1 ESIPFFFLEEFSKQN
16 PNAFKIFYMYDSI
29 YEYPKSVKLFP
40 YFDKNITFEL
50 QDAKKYNIEFRP
62 LFYIDDYLKTNSS
75 VNNTYDLTFIGSAHT
90 DRFIVGEKIRK
101 KLKELNL
108 KGFFFYYA
116 PSKFSFMLRKVFDKH
131 LKDFDLDKL
140 NFNSLTH
147 QEISDI
153 YAKSTAVLDIN
164 KPFQFGLSMRCLE
177 TLASGKKLIT
187 TNSEIKNY
195 SFFREENILVINRE
209 NPIID
214 KGFFT
219 TQFKP
224 YNQKEFQLF
233 SLNEWI
239 NDIFKEER
247 NKIST

>member
-1 ESIPFFFLEEFSKQN
+1 NNERKRFISESMKFKNKKILFISANFFKYENLIVKELEKSHAQVDFFNERPSNSLLTKGIIRIAPGVMKISIKHYYKNILQQIKNKKYDYLLLIKGESIPFFFLEEFSKQN

-75 VNNTYDLTFIGSAHT
+75 ANNTYDLTFIGSAHT
-90 DRFIVGEKIRK
+90 DSFIVGEKIRK

-116 PSKFSFMLRKVFDKH
+116 PSKFSFMLRKFFDKH
-131 LKDFDLDKL
+131 LKDFDLEKL

-147 QEISDI
+147 QEI
-153 YAKSTAVLDIN
+153 
-164 KPFQFGLSMRCLE
+164 
-177 TLASGKKLIT
+177 
-187 TNSEIKNY
+187 
-195 SFFREENILVINRE
+195 
-209 NPIID
+209 
-214 KGFFT
+214 
-219 TQFKP
+219 
-224 YNQKEFQLF
+224 
-233 SLNEWI
+233 
-239 NDIFKEER
+239 
-247 NKIST
+247 